1 MLSIKFMDFVDELFE
16 NSINSE
22 FDKTMGKYKCNY
34 SDIVDAFNTIR
45 SVRTIDQLDKSY
57 LICAIHRL
65 TWYSVKGGVYG
76 QTARQLLVIREVY
89 RGLYAIIEDLETK
102 PHIEHYVDDFNGS
115 IYFLNQQR
123 MFVHSLTFLGYN

>member
-1 MLSIKFMDFVDELFE
+1 MWSIKYVDFVGELFV

-22 FDKTMGKYKCNY
+22 FDKTMCQYKCNY

-45 SVRTIDQLDKSY
+45 SVRTIDQIDKSY
-57 LICAIHRL
+57 LTCAIHRL
-65 TWYSVKGGVYG
+65 TWYSVKGSVYG

-102 PHIEHYVDDFNGS
+102 PYVEHYVDDFNGS

-123 MFVHSLTFLGYN
+123 MFVHSLTFLGHN